1 MTPSGL
7 LGSLRIKGYK
17 VFDRPYELNIVGIRN
32 TSTKPNSFDDKIA
45 VLYKDD
51 SGKWNLHEYD
61 ATTDT
66 GTYWLLNPMAS
77 KGSALLKEGQY
88 KDSHKIGVH
97 RGKYT
102 ALVQQNPVTVIRDYN
117 RDAVLDFN
125 NGREETGIF
134 GINIHRAN
142 SVGTTKEVDQY
153 SAGGQ
158 VFSNAEDFAEFL
170 TLAQRH
176 KDRYGNNFTYT
187 LIDQR
192 AIRRTILRRS
202 IYALVVAGLVVSG
215 VMYFRSKK

>member
-17 VFDRPYELNIVGIRN
+17 VLTRPYELNIVGIRN

-45 VLYKDD
+45 VLYKYD
-51 SGKWNLHEYD
+51 SGKWNLNEYD

-66 GTYWLLNPMAS
+66 GTYWLLNPIAS

-102 ALVQQNPVTVIRDYN
+102 ALVQQNPVTVVRDYN

-125 NGREETGIF
+125 NGREEKGIF

-153 SAGGQ
+153 SAGCQ

-187 LIDQR
+187 LIDHR

-202 IYALVVAGLVVSG
+202 VYSLIAAGLIFG
-215 VMYFRSKK
+215 AYMYYRSKK

>member
-1 MTPSGL
+1 M
-7 LGSLRIKGYK
+7 
-17 VFDRPYELNIVGIRN
+17 GIRN
-32 TSTKPNSFDDKIA
+32 TSTKPNSFDDKI
-45 VLYKDD
+45 VILYKDD
-51 SGKWNLHEYD
+51 SEKWNLNEYD

-102 ALVQQNPVTVIRDYN
+102 ALVQQNPVTVVRDYN
-117 RDAVLDFN
+117 RDAILDFN

-153 SAGGQ
+153 SAGCQ
-158 VFSNAEDFAEFL
+158 VFSNAEDFSEFL